1 MNKKVLIALI
11 LLSSQ
16 AKANDFKEVQ
26 DLALK
31 NGFKPSKQVIQ
42 AVVKAARWYG
52 LNPLDLASIG
62 LIETGLG
69 KYTSTNTNSNGT
81 QDTGIFQINTINKS
95 KCIKFDL
102 NTIEGSAFCAA
113 KLLANIKKHYAPKDP
128 EWTAIYH
135 SKTKKYKKVYFAK
148 ITKVLAMNTDK

>member
-95 KCIKFDL
+95 KCIQFDL

-113 KLLANIKKHYAPKDP
+113 KLLSTIKRHYKEDP
-128 EWTAIYH
+128 QWPAIYH
-135 SKTKKYKKVYFAK
+135 SKTKKYKKVYFEK
-148 ITKVLAMNTDK
+148 IAKVLAMNTDK